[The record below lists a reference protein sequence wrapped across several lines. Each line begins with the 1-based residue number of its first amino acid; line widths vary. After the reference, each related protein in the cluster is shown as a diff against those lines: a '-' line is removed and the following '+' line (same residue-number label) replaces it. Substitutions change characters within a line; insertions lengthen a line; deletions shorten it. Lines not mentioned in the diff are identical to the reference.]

1 MLSRLVLSKNNLFF
15 AFLIFGYLFGVIFY
29 DFIEFSYVDELMA
42 LFLVVFAGMIVIE
55 RKNWKELK
63 SIGILTGIL
72 SFYLIYSFII
82 KSNTPGAIIMDFL
95 TQIKPFLGFY
105 CTLLIAPRLTIPQ
118 KRFLSILCIIIAG
131 GLLILGFIDT
141 NFLFFGHQS
150 RYATA
155 IVVTFFLLC
164 YCSTNS
170 WSDIMIL
177 LLILTIGLI
186 STRSKILWFL
196 GNCYFSDDLCKS
208 WGRNPF

>member
-95 TQIKPFLGFY
+95 TQIKPFL
-105 CTLLIAPRLTIPQ
+105 
-118 KRFLSILCIIIAG
+118 
-131 GLLILGFIDT
+131 
-141 NFLFFGHQS
+141 
-150 RYATA
+150 
-155 IVVTFFLLC
+155 
-164 YCSTNS
+164 
-170 WSDIMIL
+170 
-177 LLILTIGLI
+177 
-186 STRSKILWFL
+186 
-196 GNCYFSDDLCKS
+196 
-208 WGRNPF
+208 